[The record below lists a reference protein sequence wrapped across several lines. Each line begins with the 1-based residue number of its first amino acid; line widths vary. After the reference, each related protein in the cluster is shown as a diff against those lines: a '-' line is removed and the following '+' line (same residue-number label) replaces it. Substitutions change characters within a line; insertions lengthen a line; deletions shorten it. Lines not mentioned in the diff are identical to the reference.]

1 MPFLAHLE
9 ELRKRLI
16 ISFSVI
22 GVAFILAFNVREYCI
37 RLLQW
42 PLTTD
47 IVMGRKF
54 PFLAFNDK
62 PAIAKLTA
70 LGPAE
75 TLWTHFKVA
84 FIVGAMLALPV
95 ILYEIW
101 KFIEPG
107 LLPKEKRFALPFVI
121 LSTISFFIGVA
132 FCFLIVLP
140 MAMQFLLTFDPSI
153 QQMPRFGEYVD
164 FTLKFLLAFGVIFE
178 LPVGITIAAR
188 LGMVTPQFLA
198 RQPEVRDP
206 DQFRRGGHSHP
217 DPGRL
222 QPGADGPADV
232 RAVRSRHP
240 GGPPR
245 HPPSQARRG
254 GLISLLPA
262 ASKLSV
268 VPGLRRM
275 PCLGSCAAPR
285 SGGQ

>member
-16 ISFSVI
+16 VSFSVI
-22 GVAFILAFNVREYCI
+22 GVAFILAFNVRDYCI

-54 PFLAFNDK
+54 PFLAFNAK

-188 LGMVTPQFLA
+188 LGMVTPNFLA
-198 RQPEVRDP
+198 RNRKYAILINFLVAAILTPTPDVFNQALMALPMCVLYEVGILAARLVT
-206 DQFRRGGHSHP
+206 RRP
-217 DPGRL
+217 K
-222 QPGADGPADV
+222 PAE
-232 RAVRSRHP
+232 AV
-240 GGPPR
+240 
-245 HPPSQARRG
+245 
-254 GLISLLPA
+254 
-262 ASKLSV
+262 
-268 VPGLRRM
+268 
-275 PCLGSCAAPR
+275 
-285 SGGQ
+285 

>member
-16 ISFSVI
+16 VSFSVI
-22 GVAFILAFNVREYCI
+22 GVAFILAFNVRDYCI

-54 PFLAFNDK
+54 PFLAFNAK

-132 FCFLIVLP
+132 FCFFIVLP

-164 FTLKFLLAFGVIFE
+164 FTLKFLLAFGLIFE

-188 LGMVTPQFLA
+188 LGMVTPQFLSRNRKYAILINFLVAAVLTPTPDVFNQALMALPMCVLYEVGILAA
-198 RQPEVRDP
+198 RLVT
-206 DQFRRGGHSHP
+206 RRP
-217 DPGRL
+217 K
-222 QPGADGPADV
+222 PAE
-232 RAVRSRHP
+232 AV
-240 GGPPR
+240 
-245 HPPSQARRG
+245 
-254 GLISLLPA
+254 
-262 ASKLSV
+262 
-268 VPGLRRM
+268 
-275 PCLGSCAAPR
+275 
-285 SGGQ
+285 

>member
-1 MPFLAHLE
+1 MSEEGRMPFLAHLE

-16 ISFSVI
+16 VSFSVI
-22 GVAFILAFNVREYCI
+22 GVAFILAFNVRDYCI

-54 PFLAFNDK
+54 PFLAFNAK

-132 FCFLIVLP
+132 FCFFIVLP

-164 FTLKFLLAFGVIFE
+164 FTLKFLLAFGLIFE

-198 RQPEVRDP
+198 RHRKYAILINFVVAAILTPTPDVFNQALMALPMCVLYEVGILAARLVT
-206 DQFRRGGHSHP
+206 RRP
-217 DPGRL
+217 K
-222 QPGADGPADV
+222 PAE
-232 RAVRSRHP
+232 AV
-240 GGPPR
+240 
-245 HPPSQARRG
+245 
-254 GLISLLPA
+254 
-262 ASKLSV
+262 
-268 VPGLRRM
+268 
-275 PCLGSCAAPR
+275 
-285 SGGQ
+285 

>member
-16 ISFSVI
+16 VSFSVI
-22 GVAFILAFNVREYCI
+22 GVAFILAFNVRDYCI

-54 PFLAFNDK
+54 PFLAFNAK

-178 LPVGITIAAR
+178 LPLAITIAAR

-198 RQPEVRDP
+198 RNRKYAILINFIVAAILTPTPDVFNQALMALPMCVLYEVGILAARLVT
-206 DQFRRGGHSHP
+206 RRP
-217 DPGRL
+217 K
-222 QPGADGPADV
+222 PAE
-232 RAVRSRHP
+232 AV
-240 GGPPR
+240 
-245 HPPSQARRG
+245 
-254 GLISLLPA
+254 
-262 ASKLSV
+262 
-268 VPGLRRM
+268 
-275 PCLGSCAAPR
+275 
-285 SGGQ
+285 

>member
-16 ISFSVI
+16 VSFSVI
-22 GVAFILAFNVREYCI
+22 GVAFILAFNVRDYCI

-54 PFLAFNDK
+54 PFLAFNAK

-132 FCFLIVLP
+132 FCFFIVLP

-164 FTLKFLLAFGVIFE
+164 FTLKFLLAYGVIFE

-198 RQPEVRDP
+198 RHRKYAILINFVVAAILTPTPDVFNQALMALPMCVLYEVGILAARLVT
-206 DQFRRGGHSHP
+206 RRP
-217 DPGRL
+217 K
-222 QPGADGPADV
+222 PAE
-232 RAVRSRHP
+232 AV
-240 GGPPR
+240 
-245 HPPSQARRG
+245 
-254 GLISLLPA
+254 
-262 ASKLSV
+262 
-268 VPGLRRM
+268 
-275 PCLGSCAAPR
+275 
-285 SGGQ
+285 